1 MDLCLRTESQPFK
14 AVCLRGKKSFIY
26 KSFPF
31 QRNTLKFL
39 VHNDSFPH
47 KLLSGEQNTLFH
59 TFMRWGPSYPLQPRL
74 APHRACR
81 HCRQPQFYLLLSLLL
96 AHLDR
101 SPGREA
107 HSRLS
112 SPGYHYHIQPS
123 SSLLLHWGGKKN
135 ASCRFLAGRS
145 QRLSCVTH
153 LAAKPARL
161 TCGAA
166 PLPALWGGK
175 QRKARSLPNTSCV
188 APRAALSAR
197 ANSRRCSDR
206 GHRGR
211 LDAGSSAAAAVE
223 ARGRSTQ
230 PAASARADQIT
241 LVPYPRALAQLSPL
255 QPIRIP
261 NSPQLQTLKFS
272 QRALLFL
279 ARANVSNADVR
290 SPRLSSQLRI
300 PLIPC
305 KEAER
310 KAVTYRL

>member
-1 MDLCLRTESQPFK
+1 MTVFPTSCFQENRTPF
-14 AVCLRGKKSFIY
+14 FIH
-26 KSFPF
+26 SW
-31 QRNTLKFL
+31 
-39 VHNDSFPH
+39 
-47 KLLSGEQNTLFH
+47 GE
-59 TFMRWGPSYPLQPRL
+59 
-74 APHRACR
+74 APATRC
-81 HCRQPQFYLLLSLLL
+81 
-96 AHLDR
+96 
-101 SPGREA
+101 SPGLPHTELAGIAGSPSFTCFSHCCLHTLTA
-107 HSRLS
+107 HQAGRHTDISRLLD
-112 SPGYHYHIQPS
+112 ITTT
-123 SSLLLHWGGKKN
+123 SSLPHPCYYTEGEKKN

-166 PLPALWGGK
+166 PLPALWGEK

-188 APRAALSAR
+188 ASRAAPSAR

-241 LVPYPRALAQLSPL
+241 LVPYPRALAQLSLL

>member
-123 SSLLLHWGGKKN
+123 SSLLLHWGGKKKMHPAVFWQGVLRGWAAWHTWQQSPP
-135 ASCRFLAGRS
+135 ASPAGRHRFPLCGGKS
-145 QRLSCVTH
+145 RE
-153 LAAKPARL
+153 KPAPSL
-161 TCGAA
+161 T
-166 PLPALWGGK
+166 PA
-175 QRKARSLPNTSCV
+175 V
-188 APRAALSAR
+188 
-197 ANSRRCSDR
+197 
-206 GHRGR
+206 
-211 LDAGSSAAAAVE
+211 
-223 ARGRSTQ
+223 
-230 PAASARADQIT
+230 
-241 LVPYPRALAQLSPL
+241 
-255 QPIRIP
+255 
-261 NSPQLQTLKFS
+261 
-272 QRALLFL
+272 
-279 ARANVSNADVR
+279 
-290 SPRLSSQLRI
+290 
-300 PLIPC
+300 
-305 KEAER
+305 
-310 KAVTYRL
+310 

>member
-1 MDLCLRTESQPFK
+1 MRPQLPAAAQACPTQGLQALQEAPVLPASLTVACTPWPLTRQGGTQSSLISWISLPHPAFLIP
-14 AVCLRGKKSFIY
+14 AITLRGK
-26 KSFPF
+26 
-31 QRNTLKFL
+31 
-39 VHNDSFPH
+39 
-47 KLLSGEQNTLFH
+47 
-59 TFMRWGPSYPLQPRL
+59 
-74 APHRACR
+74 
-81 HCRQPQFYLLLSLLL
+81 
-96 AHLDR
+96 
-101 SPGREA
+101 
-107 HSRLS
+107 
-112 SPGYHYHIQPS
+112 
-123 SSLLLHWGGKKN
+123 KKN

-166 PLPALWGGK
+166 PLPALWGEK